1 MSSSSNLLDT
11 TIEDNDIDLGYQSSH
26 RVLDEP
32 DEEGELVGI
41 ILVVNSANIV
51 PEVKAYHQGA
61 EADTLNDLRIVD
73 MLKYGMGMTPG
84 TVDVL
89 PSGRTQDIIGER
101 DPVFMY
107 IRRYKDDDLADY
119 LDDTTRTYSVFYT
132 PTIPYRYA
140 GISFYVKNTS
150 TSDNAII
157 KQVIVRRR
165 VEQAQMVES
174 THLDEELETQED
186 ATTDTSDMSQVPVY
200 PASPNIDYTWRPP
213 QPEPEYLP
221 EIEEEF

>member
-1 MSSSSNLLDT
+1 MSSLLDT
-11 TIEDNDIDLGYQSSH
+11 TIEDNDIDLAFQTSH

-32 DEEGELVGI
+32 EEEGELVGI

-51 PEVKAYHQGA
+51 PELKAYHQGA
-61 EADTLNDLRIVD
+61 DADTLNDFRIVD

-84 TVDVL
+84 DVESMV
-89 PSGRTQDIIGER
+89 SGRSQDAIGER

-107 IRRYKDDDLADY
+107 IRRYKDDDLADW

-132 PTIPYRYA
+132 PTQAYRYN

-165 VEQAQMVES
+165 VSQAQLEQAS
-174 THLDEELETQED
+174 HLDEETETLED
-186 ATTDTSDMSQVPVY
+186 ATTDPQDMSQIPVY
-200 PASPNIDYTWRPP
+200 PAQPNFDYSYRPP
-213 QPEPEYLP
+213 QAELEVP
-221 EIEEEF
+221 EIEEDY